1 MKRMSFALIL
11 ISCCLLGLELNGSSA
26 TATLPSMA
34 LTRQAI
40 ELGIDAPTLGE
51 LWRNKQPVVISKPDA
66 SGQLHTTTYSLSP
79 DEKSIIVRT
88 DPEEPPAP
96 KLDPIPITTS
106 TTTPSPQTDWE
117 YLPNSIGNRRT
128 FTTTNLGSDWPSL
141 GGSFPL
147 LPGSRDYPSFGFPAG
162 VTPHTQTKTEQDDQG
177 NRVTTTIKTY
187 GTPLFSTSSHSWST
201 GPQLSAN
208 WPSFSFPSG
217 VTPQVTTKKE
227 QDDQGNTVTTTTK
240 VYKSTVPIN
249 WFPQTNGGLPE
260 SWQRRRD
267 PFAEQRPQF
276 SYGDFS
282 PASNPSSS
290 DPVSQSTPTFLPPLP
305 TRPTLQAEVTPR
317 TITTYNLD
325 SLPTYRETNELPSD
339 NTRVRTFTQSTY
351 GLDPPTTSE
360 LTPEMR
366 NLLDRGGITDEDINN
381 ARARGEDLVR
391 TRTTPDGRK
400 ITTTVRV
407 NSTPVLAPLPTAP
420 PQTNVLYRS
429 QTEAAAAAP
438 APAESS
444 DKSIDNFLSQVNLK
458 PSDILE
464 HNGEV
469 VKTIVDKDGRVL
481 SARFVLSTAKGDEQ
495 GQGQG
500 PPTK

>member
-1 MKRMSFALIL
+1 FAQSDV
-11 ISCCLLGLELNGSSA
+11 ISVCFLSQLNGSNA
-26 TATLPSMA
+26 TASGPSVA

-40 ELGIDAPTLGE
+40 ELGIDATTLGE
-51 LWRNKQPVVISKPDA
+51 LWRNKQPVAINKPDA

-79 DEKSIIVRT
+79 DGESIIVRT

-96 KLDPIPITTS
+96 KLDPIPTTSS

-147 LPGSRDYPSFGFPAG
+147 LPGSRLYPSFDFSAG
-162 VTPHTQTKTEQDDQG
+162 VTPQTQTKTEQDDQG

-187 GTPLFSTSSHSWST
+187 GTPLFSTSSHSC
-201 GPQLSAN
+201 
-208 WPSFSFPSG
+208 
-217 VTPQVTTKKE
+217 
-227 QDDQGNTVTTTTK
+227 
-240 VYKSTVPIN
+240 
-249 WFPQTNGGLPE
+249 
-260 SWQRRRD
+260 
-267 PFAEQRPQF
+267 
-276 SYGDFS
+276 
-282 PASNPSSS
+282 
-290 DPVSQSTPTFLPPLP
+290 
-305 TRPTLQAEVTPR
+305 
-317 TITTYNLD
+317 
-325 SLPTYRETNELPSD
+325 
-339 NTRVRTFTQSTY
+339 
-351 GLDPPTTSE
+351 E

-366 NLLDRGGITDEDINN
+366 NLLDRGGITDEDINT

-420 PQTNVLYRS
+420 PQANVLYRS
-429 QTEAAAAAP
+429 QPEAAAAAAP